1 MSWTAFTALVRRD
14 LRLFFQ
20 DKRALTM
27 SFAAPI
33 VIGSFFGY
41 LFGNAADRP
50 ASKIEVAVV
59 DRDGSAVT
67 RKLIDAMAKDPMIAI
82 TPRSYEEAETSV
94 RSGKTTVAAVVP
106 QGFAAAAGRA
116 FFRGDGKPEIQLL
129 YDPSH
134 GAEVGMVRGIF
145 TQHAMEVVSSDAFTG
160 EGSAKMMDEA
170 LRDAQSASG
179 MNPAD
184 QKALMTML
192 AGVGQWNQRVRANPA
207 AASGGARAG
216 FSMPYTVKEEAV
228 TARKGTVYNGMA
240 HAFAGMSVQFIL
252 FMGIDAGLIV
262 LMQRR
267 TGVWKR
273 LQASPLSRWTLIASR
288 ATSAAIVGMIILS
301 VVFTFARLVWGVKI
315 EGSFPGFVAV
325 CAAFSIMTAAFGL
338 LIAVLGKTPEGARGI
353 SILVTLILVMLG
365 GSWVPAFLFPQWL
378 QKIGFLIPTR
388 WAVDGLD
395 GTIWRGFTLTAA
407 LQPAGALLVFAA
419 LFGAIAVWR
428 FRWE

>member
-1 MSWTAFTALVRRD
+1 MSRTAFTALVRRD

-33 VIGSFFGY
+33 IIGSFFGY
-41 LFGNAADRP
+41 LFGNAGDHP
-50 ASKIEVAVV
+50 ASRIQVAVV

-67 RKLIDAMAKDPMIAI
+67 RKLVDAMAKDPMIEV
-82 TPRSYEEAETSV
+82 TPRTYEDAETSV
-94 RSGKTTVAAVVP
+94 RGGKTTVAAVLP
-106 QGFAAAAGRA
+106 KGFADAAGRA
-116 FFRGDGKPEIQLL
+116 FFRGEGKPEIQLL

-134 GAEVGMVRGIF
+134 GAEMGMVRGIF
-145 TQHAMEVVSSDAFTG
+145 TQHAMEVVSNEAFSG
-160 EGSAKMMDEA
+160 EGSAKLVDDA
-170 LRDAQSASG
+170 LRDVRGANG
-179 MNPAD
+179 MDPAD
-184 QKALMTML
+184 QKALMAML
-192 AGVGQWNQRVRANPA
+192 TGVGQWNQRVRANPDA
-207 AASGGARAG
+207 AGVTRAG

-228 TARKGTVYNGMA
+228 TARKGTEYNGMA
-240 HAFAGMSVQFIL
+240 HSFAGMSVQFIL

-267 TGVWKR
+267 TGLWKR

-288 ATSAAIVGMIILS
+288 AASAAIVAMIILA

-315 EGSFPGFVAV
+315 EGSFAGFVAV
-325 CAAFSIMTAAFGL
+325 CAAFSIMTAMFGL

-365 GSWVPAFLFPQWL
+365 GSWVPTFLFPQWL
-378 QKIGFLIPTR
+378 QRIGFLIPTR

-395 GTIWRGFTLTAA
+395 GTIWRGFTLSAA
-407 LQPAGALLVFAA
+407 LLPAGALLAFAA
-419 LFGAIAVWR
+419 LFGAVAVWR
-428 FRWE
+428 FRWEN

>member
-1 MSWTAFTALVRRD
+1 VRRD

-20 DKRALTM
+20 DRRAMTM
-27 SFAAPI
+27 SFLAPI

-41 LFGNAADRP
+41 LFGGVSNRP

-59 DRDGSAVT
+59 DHDNSATT
-67 RKLIDAMAKDPMIAI
+67 RKLVAAMASDSTLAVNA
-82 TPRSYEEAETSV
+82 RSLEEAEAGV
-94 RSGKTTVAAVVP
+94 RAGKTTVAAVLP
-106 QGFAAAAGRA
+106 QGFGAAAGTA
-116 FFRGDGKPEIQLL
+116 FFRGTGKPEIQML

-134 GAEVGMVRGIF
+134 SAEMAMVRGIF
-145 TQHAMEVVSSDAFTG
+145 TQHAMEVVSSEVFTG
-160 EGSAKMMDEA
+160 EGSQKLVTDA
-170 LRDAQSASG
+170 LRDVQGAQG
-179 MNPAD
+179 MQPGD
-184 QKALMTML
+184 RTALLGML
-192 AGVGQWNQRVRANPA
+192 QSVGNWNQRARKGDGT
-207 AASGGARAG
+207 GGGG
-216 FSMPYTVKEEAV
+216 FQIPYTVKEEAV
-228 TARKGTVYNGMA
+228 TARKGVPYNGMA

-267 TGVWKR
+267 TGMWKR
-273 LQASPLSRWTLIASR
+273 LQAAPLSRWTLIASR
-288 ATSAAIVGMIILS
+288 AASAALVAMIILT
-301 VVFTFARLVWGVKI
+301 VVFSFARLVFGVRI
-315 EGSFPGFVAV
+315 EGSFAGFVAV

-378 QKIGFLIPTR
+378 QQIGFLIPTR

-395 GTIWRGFTLTAA
+395 GTIWRGLSFQAA

-419 LFGAIAVWR
+419 LFGAIAIWR
-428 FRWE
+428 FRWES

>member
-1 MSWTAFTALVRRD
+1 MNLTAFVALVRRD

-20 DKRALTM
+20 DKRAMTM
-27 SFAAPI
+27 SFIAPI

-41 LFGNAADRP
+41 LFGGVSNRP
-50 ASKIEVAVV
+50 ASKIEVAIV
-59 DRDGSAVT
+59 DRDGSPTT
-67 RKLIDAMAKDPMIAI
+67 RKLVDAMTGDGTLAVNIR
-82 TPRSYEEAETSV
+82 TLEEAEAGV
-94 RSGKTTVAAVVP
+94 RAGKITVAAVLP
-106 QGFAAAAGRA
+106 PGFGAAAGSA
-116 FFRGDGKPEIQLL
+116 FFRGTSKPEIQML

-134 GAEVGMVRGIF
+134 GAEMAMVRGIF
-145 TQHAMEVVSSDAFTG
+145 TQHAMEVVSNEAFSG
-160 EGSAKMMDEA
+160 EGSQKLLADA
-170 LRDAQSASG
+170 LRDVQGARDMKPGDRTALLNMLQS
-179 MNPAD
+179 
-184 QKALMTML
+184 
-192 AGVGQWNQRVRANPA
+192 VGTWNQRARAD
-207 AASGGARAG
+207 GGGNRAG
-216 FSMPYTVKEEAV
+216 FQIPYTVKEEAV
-228 TARKGTVYNGMA
+228 TARKGVQYNGMA

-267 TGVWKR
+267 TGMWKR
-273 LQASPLSRWTLIASR
+273 LQAAPLSRWTLIASR
-288 ATSAAIVGMIILS
+288 AASATLVAMIILT
-301 VVFTFARLVWGVKI
+301 VVFSFARLVFGVRI
-315 EGSFPGFVAV
+315 EGSFAGFVAV

-378 QKIGFLIPTR
+378 QQIGFLIPTR

-395 GTIWRGFTLTAA
+395 GTIWRGLSFQAA

-428 FRWE
+428 FRWES